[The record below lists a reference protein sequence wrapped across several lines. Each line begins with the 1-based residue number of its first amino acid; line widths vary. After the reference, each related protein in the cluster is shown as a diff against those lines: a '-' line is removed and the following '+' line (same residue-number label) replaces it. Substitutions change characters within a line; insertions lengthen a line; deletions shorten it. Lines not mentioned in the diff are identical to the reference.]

1 MHLRFHSALIQS
13 AMQESS
19 TNSHPVEADG
29 GGGGGGGGGVGE
41 RPRKSV
47 TARQTGRGGGLPG
60 STPSQVDGKGKEAD
74 ATRRKAQDGFG
85 I

>member
-1 MHLRFHSALIQS
+1 MHLRVHSALIQS

-29 GGGGGGGGGVGE
+29 GGGGGGRRKTVKESDSTKDGEGV
-41 RPRKSV
+41 V
-47 TARQTGRGGGLPG
+47 LPG

>member
-1 MHLRFHSALIQS
+1 MK
-13 AMQESS
+13 ESDS
-19 TNSHPVEADG
+19 TKDG
-29 GGGGGGGGGVGE
+29 EGV
-41 RPRKSV
+41 V
-47 TARQTGRGGGLPG
+47 LPG